1 MNNAKRFRFLVLE
14 EMMSS
19 LVLLLLGVEYL
30 RKRATILLVLGVL
43 FLLSGIVIFVDA
55 LDSAL
60 YFPLEL
66 FAALFVADGIFTLL
80 VAQSGVGGQK
90 ILRYAKGLF
99 VLVAGAL
106 IFAGHHHGHFVLSM
120 IFGTLFLVEGL
131 MQCMAS
137 YLVRYER
144 WRVVFFSGIVEIL
157 LAIFFFQPY
166 PTNYVG
172 TVPYCLGLFLFFAG
186 LKLWS
191 LSRRV
196 RRLESNPGLDA
207 DSQSGFAPT
216 IPQNRPVRTTFD
228 GPPTPSEKALTV
240 HVWTPSGSAKVGTRS
255 YPVVDRYIAAVDI
268 NGVVS
273 TGHAAL
279 ESPEGIYISLYPGVE
294 IDRSPEQFGTLLRA
308 TPENNVPGIFQPDY
322 ATESKAWCPSTVQ
335 VRIRNYDPIKLQN
348 FWEDYRKTAT
358 YNLTHR
364 NCSSS
369 VANALEAALE
379 GAVGRLHGVSASWTV
394 MLRLLVTPELWVAA
408 QIRKRALTM
417 AWTPGLTLDYARAL
431 SMLADP
437 RPSGW
442 WKVSQSAFRQM
453 SAMKTGWR
461 KQDRKATKYGEPSI

>member
-1 MNNAKRFRFLVLE
+1 MP
-14 EMMSS
+14 S

-30 RKRATILLVLGVL
+30 RKRAAALAALGWI
-43 FLLSGIVIFVDA
+43 FIISGILVFVDA
-55 LDSAL
+55 LDNAL
-60 YFPLEL
+60 YFPLEF
-66 FAALFVADGIFTLL
+66 FAALFVIEGISTLL

-90 ILRYAKGLF
+90 VLRYVKGVF
-99 VLVAGAL
+99 VLIAGSL

-120 IFGTLFLVEGL
+120 IFGALFLIEGL
-131 MQCMAS
+131 MQCIAS
-137 YLVRYER
+137 YVVRYER
-144 WRVVFFSGIVEIL
+144 WRIVFFSGIVEIL

-172 TVPYCLGLFLFFAG
+172 TVPYCLGLFLSFAG

-191 LSRRV
+191 LARRV
-196 RRLESNPGLDA
+196 RSLESNPGLSDNPRPSFMPTTLQA
-207 DSQSGFAPT
+207 DISP
-216 IPQNRPVRTTFD
+216 TTFD
-228 GPPTPSEKALTV
+228 GPPASSEKALTV
-240 HVWTPSGSAKVGTRS
+240 HVWTPSGSAKDETRN
-255 YPVVDRYIAAVDI
+255 YPIVDRYIAAVDI

-294 IDRSPEQFGTLLRA
+294 IDRSPEQFGALLRA

-322 ATESKAWCPSTVQ
+322 PTESKAWCPSTVQ
-335 VRIRNYDPIKLQN
+335 VRIRNYDPEKLQA
-348 FWEDYRKTAT
+348 FWEEYRQTAT
-358 YNLTHR
+358 YNLTYR

-369 VANALEAALE
+369 VSNALDAALD
-379 GAVGRLHGVSASWTV
+379 GAIGRLHGANAGWMVL
-394 MLRLLVTPELWVAA
+394 LRLLVTPELWVAA

-442 WKVSQSAFRQM
+442 WKVSQSALRQI
-453 SAMKTGWR
+453 SSMKTGWR
-461 KQDRKATKYGEPSI
+461 KQDREAVKRNEQTI

>member
-1 MNNAKRFRFLVLE
+1 
-14 EMMSS
+14 MSN

-30 RKRATILLVLGVL
+30 RKRATILLTIGTL
-43 FLLSGIVIFVDA
+43 FLASGIVVFVDA
-55 LDSAL
+55 LDNAL
-60 YFPLEL
+60 YFPLEF
-66 FAALFVADGIFTLL
+66 FAALFVVEGIATLL

-90 ILRYAKGLF
+90 ILRYAKGFF
-99 VLVAGAL
+99 VLIAGAL

-120 IFGTLFLVEGL
+120 IFGALFLVEGL
-131 MQCMAS
+131 MQCIAS
-137 YLVRYER
+137 YIVRYER

-166 PTNYVG
+166 PTNYLG

-196 RRLESNPGLDA
+196 RALESNPALNA
-207 DSQSGFAPT
+207 NTCSRFMPTAPQTVPNQT
-216 IPQNRPVRTTFD
+216 IFD
-228 GPPTPSEKALTV
+228 GPPSSSERALTV
-240 HVWTPSGSAKVGTRS
+240 HVWTPSGSAKDETRR
-255 YPVVDRYIAAVDI
+255 YPIVDRYIAAVDI

-308 TPENNVPGIFQPDY
+308 IPENNVSGVFQPNY
-322 ATESKAWCPSTVQ
+322 TTESQAWCPSTVQ
-335 VRIRNYDPIKLQN
+335 VRIRNYDPKKLQL
-348 FWEDYRKTAT
+348 FWDEYRKTAT
-358 YNLTHR
+358 YNLTYR

-369 VANALEAALE
+369 VANALEAALD
-379 GAVGRLHGVSASWTV
+379 GSVGRLHGAAASWIV
-394 MLRLLVTPELWVAA
+394 MVRLLLTPELWVAA

-442 WKVSQSAFRQM
+442 WKVLQSALRQIT
-453 SAMKTGWR
+453 AMKMGWR
-461 KQDRKATKYGEPSI
+461 KQDRDAAKYNEPSI